1 VSEVVLESA
10 QARPRGPLAAVVA
23 AHHGFRVRHAEPG
36 RHLGLPSPFLT
47 LIFTLDEPL
56 TIARHV
62 DPNVPP
68 GSYRTMAGGLHTSP
82 AVVVHDG
89 AQSGVQVQ
97 LDPLGAR
104 ALFGRPAA
112 EIASLD
118 LPADLLL
125 GPAATDLQE
134 RLQAAGDWPARF
146 ALLDRH
152 LGRRLLDP
160 ARGPAHVPQPEVAHA
175 WRRLRGSLGRVAVSA
190 LAREVGWSERH
201 LAARFRAEFGL
212 TPKVAAR
219 VIRFDRARRRV
230 RPGNG
235 AEVAAACGFA
245 DQSHLV
251 REFHAFTG
259 LSPGAWWAAE
269 VGNVQVTDPEHDA
282 DWTA

>member
-1 VSEVVLESA
+1 MIESA

-23 AHHGFRVRHAEPG
+23 AHHGFRVRQAEPG

-47 LIFTLDEPL
+47 LIFTLDDPL
-56 TIARHV
+56 TIAQHV
-62 DPNVPP
+62 DPTTPP

-82 AVVVHDG
+82 AVVVHEG

-118 LPADLLL
+118 LPAELLL
-125 GPAATDLQE
+125 GPTAVDLQE
-134 RLQAAGDWPARF
+134 RLQAAADWPARF
-146 ALLDRH
+146 TLLDRH
-152 LGRRLLDP
+152 LGRRLLEP
-160 ARGPAHVPQPEVAHA
+160 ACGPAHVPQPEVEHA
-175 WRRLRGSLGRVAVSA
+175 WRRLRGSHGRVAVST

-212 TPKVAAR
+212 APKVAAR
-219 VIRFDRARRRV
+219 VIRFDRARRGL

-235 AEVAAACGFA
+235 AQVAAACGYA

-251 REFHAFTG
+251 REFRAFTG

-269 VGNVQVTDPEHDA
+269 IGNVQATDPQPDG
-282 DWTA
+282 DWVA

>member
-1 VSEVVLESA
+1 MIESA
-10 QARPRGPLAAVVA
+10 QASPRGPLAAVVA
-23 AHHGFRVRHAEPG
+23 AHHGFRVRDAEPG
-36 RHLGLPSPFLT
+36 RHLGLASPYLT

-56 TIARHV
+56 VIARHV
-62 DPNVPP
+62 DPTAAP
-68 GSYRTMAGGLHTSP
+68 GSYLTMAGGLHTSP
-82 AVVVHDG
+82 AVIVHEG

-125 GPAATDLQE
+125 GPDATDLQE
-134 RLQAAGDWPARF
+134 RLRTAVDWPARF
-146 ALLDRH
+146 ALLDRE

-160 ARGPAHVPQPEVAHA
+160 PTGPAHRPQPEVEHA
-175 WRRLRGSLGRVAVSA
+175 WRRLRATRGRVAVSV

-201 LAARFRAEFGL
+201 LAVRFRAEFGL
-212 TPKVAAR
+212 APKVAAR
-219 VIRFDRARRRV
+219 VIRFDRARRRL

-235 AEVAAACGFA
+235 AEVAAACGYA

-251 REFHAFTG
+251 REFRAFTG
-259 LSPGAWWAAE
+259 LSPGAWFAAE
-269 VGNVQVTDPEHDA
+269 VGNVQVNDPEHDA
-282 DWTA
+282 DWLT